1 MLQTSP
7 EAARKRTAN
16 ANTPHRVPLNFRI
29 LCVAAGPISPHPGP
43 LPRRENSPKNSRI
56 QPLNPIVVGRVCP
69 ERAAS
74 ILHPRPGALGTDA
87 PYLEVHGE
95 GKAFA
100 VLHTI
105 EHTIFDPAA
114 CAPSP

>member
-1 MLQTSP
+1 MRESRGLLAHFSLTPAPLRPSP
-7 EAARKRTAN
+7 T
-16 ANTPHRVPLNFRI
+16 
-29 LCVAAGPISPHPGP
+29 GPQG
-43 LPRRENSPKNSRI
+43 ENSPKNSRS

-95 GKAFA
+95 RLRRPTTTF
-100 VLHTI
+100 VLLPFPI
-105 EHTIFDPAA
+105 RWERVG
-114 CAPSP
+114 